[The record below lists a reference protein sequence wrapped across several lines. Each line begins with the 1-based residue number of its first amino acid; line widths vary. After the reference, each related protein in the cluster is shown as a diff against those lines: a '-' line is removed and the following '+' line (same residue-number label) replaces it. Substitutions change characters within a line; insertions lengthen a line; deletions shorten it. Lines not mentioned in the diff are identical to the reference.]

1 VVGVRGRRGH
11 GPVVGRG
18 RRGEGA
24 ALRHQAPA
32 RCRRRGEAEGRGGLP
47 ALQLLLWLHGRPLG
61 LHRQAG
67 AQALHEAAGA
77 RVVVVLVRVCGS
89 LTRRRRRSLLN
100 AGVVTEV
107 DDVKEGRVLVG
118 ALHLLRRR
126 TSLRVPVSAA
136 VVAPAMFARI
146 TSASGPESCLMGEKE
161 EILLV
166 HRRTR
171 FAQSSITNPIWKLLY
186 ESLSPPTS
194 DKEMKNKWRP
204 AKHLQTTQSR

>member
-1 VVGVRGRRGH
+1 MVGVRGRRGH

-24 ALRHQAPA
+24 A
-32 RCRRRGEAEGRGGLP
+32 
-47 ALQLLLWLHGRPLG
+47 LLLWLHGRPLG

-77 RVVVVLVRVCGS
+77 RVVVVLVLRRLRVCGS
-89 LTRRRRRSLLN
+89 LTRRRSRSPLN

-146 TSASGPESCLMGEKE
+146 TSASGP
-161 EILLV
+161 
-166 HRRTR
+166 
-171 FAQSSITNPIWKLLY
+171 
-186 ESLSPPTS
+186 
-194 DKEMKNKWRP
+194 
-204 AKHLQTTQSR
+204 

>member
-1 VVGVRGRRGH
+1 MVGVRGRRGH

-24 ALRHQAPA
+24 
-32 RCRRRGEAEGRGGLP
+32 
-47 ALQLLLWLHGRPLG
+47 LLLWLHGRPLG

-77 RVVVVLVRVCGS
+77 RVVVVLVLRRLRVCGS
-89 LTRRRRRSLLN
+89 LTRRRSRSPLN

-171 FAQSSITNPIWKLLY
+171 FAQSSINNPIGKSLY
-186 ESLSPPTS
+186 ESLFLHRT
-194 DKEMKNKWRP
+194 KIKWRP
-204 AKHLQTTQSR
+204 AKHLQTTQTNRGCTTFFSKTRVEEPRHQK

>member
-24 ALRHQAPA
+24 AL
-32 RCRRRGEAEGRGGLP
+32 
-47 ALQLLLWLHGRPLG
+47 LLWLHGRPLG
-61 LHRQAG
+61 LHRQV
-67 AQALHEAAGA
+67 GA
-77 RVVVVLVRVCGS
+77 RLVIVLGRQRVRGS
-89 LTRRRRRSLLN
+89 LARRRPLALN
-100 AGVVTEV
+100 AGAVTEV

-171 FAQSSITNPIWKLLY
+171 FAQSSINNPIGKSLY
-186 ESLSPPTS
+186 ESLFLHRT
-194 DKEMKNKWRP
+194 KIKWRP
-204 AKHLQTTQSR
+204 AKHLQTTQTNRGCITFFSKTRVEEPRHQK